1 MFIVGLFTI
10 TTIWKQSKCPSIN
23 EWIKQLWGICT
34 MQYYLAVKKKKKKK
48 REENL
53 TLCNS
58 MDGPGEHY
66 ATWYKPVRER
76 WMPYDFT
83 HI

>member
-1 MFIVGLFTI
+1 MDQ
-10 TTIWKQSKCPSIN
+10 TTMGHLHNAILLGC
-23 EWIKQLWGICT
+23 
-34 MQYYLAVKKKKKKK
+34 KKKKKK